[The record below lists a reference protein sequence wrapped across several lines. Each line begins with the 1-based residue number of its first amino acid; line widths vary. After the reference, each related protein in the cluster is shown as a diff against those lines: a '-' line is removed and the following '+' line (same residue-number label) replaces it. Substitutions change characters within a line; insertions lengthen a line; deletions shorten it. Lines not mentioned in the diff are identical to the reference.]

1 MRRIISIILILLL
14 SVAVVTVGQ
23 SAAQAST
30 AGRVSA
36 FIEIAD
42 TASRHVTMLR
52 DLVKERAID
61 TQASDQLLT
70 DGDMLVAEA
79 KRLLET
85 QELDASISSTK
96 LAMSKFLE
104 ALESLKESFVEAQDE
119 GESRLLDLLE
129 RQKVRMLAIRRA
141 VGAAGGDAPI
151 DVVSDINARMREVE
165 RRHSAISR
173 DGRLAVGNEQA
184 ARDLE
189 NARVD
194 QEFIVKALRDEEFKK
209 IFERYQRFI
218 LTVETELEK
227 LNSFL
232 DRAKGA
238 DIDVSSLDARVEH
251 ALLLVEEV
259 KQAARSGEL
268 EKAREHSLQLK
279 EILGGLRTDIGNLID
294 LGLDQRG
301 MD

>member
-14 SVAVVTVGQ
+14 SVAVITVGQ

-52 DLVKERAID
+52 NLVKERAID
-61 TQASDQLLT
+61 TQASDQLLA

-104 ALESLKESFVEAQDE
+104 ALDSLKESFVEAQDE

-141 VGAAGGDAPI
+141 VDAAGDAPI
-151 DVVSDINARMREVE
+151 DVVSDINARIREVE

-227 LNSFL
+227 LNSIL
-232 DRAKGA
+232 ERAKGA
-238 DIDVSSLDARVEH
+238 DIDVSSLEARVER
-251 ALLLVEEV
+251 ALRLVEEV

-268 EKAREHSLQLK
+268 AEAREHLFQLK
-279 EILGGLRTDIGNLID
+279 EILGALRTDIGNLID

>member
-14 SVAVVTVGQ
+14 SVAVITVGQ

-52 DLVKERAID
+52 DLVKEKAID
-61 TQASDQLLT
+61 TQASDQFLT

-79 KRLLET
+79 RRLLET

-141 VGAAGGDAPI
+141 VDAAGGDAPI

>member
-23 SAAQAST
+23 SAAQASN

-70 DGDMLVAEA
+70 DGDVLVAEA
-79 KRLLET
+79 RRLLEA

-104 ALESLKESFVEAQDE
+104 ALDSLKESFVEAQDE

-141 VGAAGGDAPI
+141 VDAAGDAPI
-151 DVVSDINARMREVE
+151 DVVSDINARIREVE

-189 NARVD
+189 NVRVD

-232 DRAKGA
+232 QRAKGA
-238 DIDVSSLDARVEH
+238 DIDVSSLEARVER
-251 ALLLVEEV
+251 ALRLVEEV

-268 EKAREHSLQLK
+268 AEAREHSFQLK
-279 EILGGLRTDIGNLID
+279 EILGGLRTDVGNLID

>member
-14 SVAVVTVGQ
+14 SVAVITVGQ

-79 KRLLET
+79 RRLLET

-104 ALESLKESFVEAQDE
+104 ALDSLKESFVEAQDE

-141 VGAAGGDAPI
+141 VDAAGDAPI
-151 DVVSDINARMREVE
+151 DVVSDINARIREVE

-227 LNSFL
+227 LNSIL
-232 DRAKGA
+232 ERAKGA
-238 DIDVSSLDARVEH
+238 DIDVSSLEARVER
-251 ALLLVEEV
+251 ALRLVEEV

-268 EKAREHSLQLK
+268 AEAREHLFQLK
-279 EILGGLRTDIGNLID
+279 EILGALRSDIGNLID

>member
-14 SVAVVTVGQ
+14 SVAVITVGQ

-61 TQASDQLLT
+61 TEASDQLLT

-104 ALESLKESFVEAQDE
+104 ALDSLKESFVEAQDE

-141 VGAAGGDAPI
+141 VDAAGDAPI
-151 DVVSDINARMREVE
+151 DVVSDINARIREVE

-227 LNSFL
+227 LNSIL
-232 DRAKGA
+232 ERAKGA
-238 DIDVSSLDARVEH
+238 DVDVSSLEARVER
-251 ALLLVEEV
+251 ALRLVEEV

-268 EKAREHSLQLK
+268 AEAREHLFQLK
-279 EILGGLRTDIGNLID
+279 EILGALRTDIGNLID
-294 LGLDQRG
+294 LGLDQR
-301 MD
+301 

>member
-23 SAAQAST
+23 SAAQASN

-36 FIEIAD
+36 FIEISD

-61 TQASDQLLT
+61 TQASDQFLT

-79 KRLLET
+79 RRLLET

-104 ALESLKESFVEAQDE
+104 ALDSLKESFVEAQDE

-141 VGAAGGDAPI
+141 VDAAGDAPI
-151 DVVSDINARMREVE
+151 DVVSDINARIREVD

-189 NARVD
+189 NVRVD

-227 LNSFL
+227 LNSIL
-232 DRAKGA
+232 QRAKGA
-238 DIDVSSLDARVEH
+238 DIDVSSLEARVER
-251 ALLLVEEV
+251 ALRLVEEV

-268 EKAREHSLQLK
+268 AEAREHSFQLK
-279 EILGGLRTDIGNLID
+279 EILGGLRTDVGNLID

>member
-14 SVAVVTVGQ
+14 SVAVITVGQ

-104 ALESLKESFVEAQDE
+104 ALDSLKESFVEAQDE

-141 VGAAGGDAPI
+141 VDAAGDAPI
-151 DVVSDINARMREVE
+151 DVVSDINARIREVE

-227 LNSFL
+227 LNSIL
-232 DRAKGA
+232 ERAKGA
-238 DIDVSSLDARVEH
+238 DVDVSSLEARVER
-251 ALLLVEEV
+251 ALRLVEEV

-268 EKAREHSLQLK
+268 AEAREHLFQLK
-279 EILGGLRTDIGNLID
+279 EILGALRTDIGNLID

>member
-141 VGAAGGDAPI
+141 VDAAGGDAPI

>member
-14 SVAVVTVGQ
+14 SVAVITVGQ

-52 DLVKERAID
+52 DLVKERNID

-79 KRLLET
+79 RRLLET

-104 ALESLKESFVEAQDE
+104 ALDSLKESFVEAQDE

-141 VGAAGGDAPI
+141 VDAAGDAPI
-151 DVVSDINARMREVE
+151 DVVSDINARIREVE

-227 LNSFL
+227 LNSIL
-232 DRAKGA
+232 ERAKGA
-238 DIDVSSLDARVEH
+238 DIDVSSLEARVER
-251 ALLLVEEV
+251 ALRLVEEV

-268 EKAREHSLQLK
+268 AEAREHSFQLK
-279 EILGGLRTDIGNLID
+279 EILGALRTDIGNLID